1 MKKTSNIILSI
12 FLSMSLLSSSV
23 GAAEDQL
30 SIKFDGKG
38 ISEINWNG
46 RNYAVPGA
54 FGLGWANFWDGERQ
68 FSGLGS
74 SQGISIDDAT
84 STITAEYTGVK
95 LVCRYQIENSR
106 LDMFVEITN
115 KTDKPL
121 VSVSPKLAWL
131 DLLTSHLNTDAD
143 SLGVLKSVDNKERIG
158 LRRLEAEGAS
168 IALINWEFSP
178 PVSVNVGSRAPSGP
192 FPLILGIP
200 QKHQGKH
207 PIVDNRFFVQ
217 PGREIAPHA
226 TDKFRVSLLFAD
238 PTASDAELSQEIN
251 EHIKKQY
258 PMVLDWKDRRPI
270 GTLFLANPHT
280 GWATNPRGY
289 LPGKGKNNDV
299 TTEQGIQE
307 FGAALM
313 EYADK
318 SVEILK
324 EANAQGVIVWDLEG
338 AEHYHPITYIAQPD
352 KLAQVAPEME
362 RFADAFFKKFREAG
376 LKTGIT
382 IRPTEVVPDPKKP
395 GKWTHIEV
403 KDPVKLMDEKITYA
417 KKRWGCTIFYLDS
430 NVFSNDWLT
439 PEQKKEMKVE
449 WTMPTSMLADLMK
462 KHPDILI
469 IPEWSRRQDYR
480 YAAPYASVNL
490 GQTIT
495 SPILRTIYPDA
506 FRVIST
512 SSRALEQ
519 SWQTYL
525 QGAVAGDVFL
535 FNAWYRAGEY
545 KLLRLLL
552 AEVEIQKQGPP
563 SDLSKAS
570 DADLA
575 KMVSSPESNLRQQYY
590 AIQEIG
596 KRGKSESVELLIPIL
611 DSSDLLLQRNA
622 IIALGMI
629 KNSGTPELAE
639 KMAQIIRDPKSQM
652 FASVSSETLGS
663 FGAVSHEQ
671 ILSLLSESK
680 NTNFIMKGIQASNFL
695 PEPNP
700 EISAKLFELVDS
712 NDEALQE
719 SVISA
724 LGKSKVQAAVPKL
737 VELLA
742 HKKENIS
749 NSSVVALGK
758 IGDPA
763 AIPPILDLY
772 KRTFGSMAVYSIR
785 GNQDNAL
792 QAISGSK
799 QSRTSD
805 EWQAYFANQTPPPSQ

>member
-1 MKKTSNIILSI
+1 MKYTRKAILSVL
-12 FLSMSLLSSSV
+12 LSINTLLSSAH
-23 GAAEDQL
+23 AANNQP
-30 SIKFDGKG
+30 SIKFNEKG

-54 FGLGWANFWDGERQ
+54 FGLSWANFWDGERN
-68 FSGLGS
+68 FNGLGA
-74 SQGISIDDAT
+74 SQGITIDDAT
-84 STITAEYTGVK
+84 STISAEYTGVK

-121 VSVSPKLAWL
+121 VAVTPELARL
-131 DLLTSHLNTDAD
+131 DLLPSPLNTDAD
-143 SLGVLKSVDNKERIG
+143 SLGVLKNIDNKDRIG

-178 PVSVNVGSRAPSGP
+178 RASVNVGSRAPSGP
-192 FPLILGIP
+192 YPVILGLP
-200 QKHQGKH
+200 QKLQGQH
-207 PIVDNRFFVQ
+207 PIVDNRFFAQ
-217 PGREIAPHA
+217 PGREIPPHA

-251 EHIKKQY
+251 AHIQKQY

-270 GTLFLANPHT
+270 GTLFLANPYT
-280 GWATNPRGY
+280 GWKTNPRGY

-352 KLAQVAPEME
+352 KLAQIAPEME

-403 KDPVKLMDEKITYA
+403 KDPVKLMDEKISYA

-449 WTMPTSMLADLMK
+449 WVMPTSMLADLMK

-469 IPEWSRRQDYR
+469 IPEWSRWQDYR

-490 GQTIT
+490 GQTTT
-495 SPILRTIYPDA
+495 SPILRAIYPDA
-506 FRVIST
+506 FRVMST
-512 SSRALEQ
+512 SLRALEQ
-519 SWQTYL
+519 NWQTYL

-545 KLLRLLL
+545 KLLRLML

-563 SDLSKAS
+563 SDLSKSS

-575 KMVSSPESNLRQQYY
+575 KMLLSPESNVRQQYY
-590 AIQEIG
+590 AIEEIG
-596 KRGKSESVELLIPIL
+596 KRGKPESAELLIPIL
-611 DSSDLLLQRNA
+611 DSSDLLLKRNA
-622 IIALGMI
+622 IIALGTL
-629 KNSGTPELAE
+629 KNGGTPELAE
-639 KMAQIIRDPKSQM
+639 KIAQIIRDPKSQM
-652 FASVSSETLGS
+652 LASVSSETLGK
-663 FGAVSHEQ
+663 FGAVSNEQ
-671 ILSLLSESK
+671 ILSLLSDSK
-680 NTNFIMKGIQASNFL
+680 KPDCIAKGIRASTFL
-695 PEPNP
+695 PEPSP
-700 EISAKLFELVDS
+700 EISAKLLELVDT
-712 NDEALQE
+712 NDQALQE
-719 SVISA
+719 SVIIA

-737 VELLA
+737 IELLA
-742 HKKENIS
+742 HKQENIS
-749 NSSVVALGK
+749 NSAVVALGK

-785 GNQDNAL
+785 GNQDDAL
-792 QAISGSK
+792 QALSGSK
-799 QSRTSD
+799 QSRTRD
-805 EWQAYFANQTPPPSQ
+805 EWQAYFANQIP

>member
-68 FSGLGS
+68 FNGLGS

-84 STITAEYTGVK
+84 STISAEYTGVK

-121 VSVSPKLAWL
+121 VAVTPELARL
-131 DLLTSHLNTDAD
+131 DLLPSPLNTDAD
-143 SLGVLKSVDNKERIG
+143 SLGVLKNIDNKDRIG

-178 PVSVNVGSRAPSGP
+178 RASVNVGSRAPSGP
-192 FPLILGIP
+192 YPVILGLP
-200 QKHQGKH
+200 QKLQGQH
-207 PIVDNRFFVQ
+207 PIVDNRFFAQ
-217 PGREIAPHA
+217 PGREIPPHA

-251 EHIKKQY
+251 AHIKKQY

-270 GTLFLANPHT
+270 GTLFLANPYT
-280 GWATNPRGY
+280 GWKTNPRGY

-403 KDPVKLMDEKITYA
+403 KDPVKLMDEKISYA

-449 WTMPTSMLADLMK
+449 WVMPTSMLADLMK

-469 IPEWSRRQDYR
+469 IPEWSRWQDYR

-490 GQTIT
+490 GQTTT
-495 SPILRTIYPDA
+495 SPILRAIYPDA
-506 FRVIST
+506 FRVMSIST
-512 SSRALEQ
+512 RALEQ
-519 SWQTYL
+519 NWQTYL
-525 QGAVAGDVFL
+525 QGAMAGDVFL

-545 KLLRLLL
+545 KLMTLLL
-552 AEVEIQKQGPP
+552 AEAEIQKQGPP

-575 KMVSSPESNLRQQYY
+575 KILNSPENNVRLTYF

-596 KRGKSESVELLIPIL
+596 KRGKPESAELLIPIL
-611 DSSDLLLQRNA
+611 DSSDLLLKRNA
-622 IIALGMI
+622 IIALGTM
-629 KNSGTPELAE
+629 KNGGTPELAQ

-652 FASVSSETLGS
+652 LASVSSQTLGS
-663 FGAVSHEQ
+663 FGAVSNEQ
-671 ILSLLSESK
+671 ILSLLAESK
-680 NTNFIMKGIQASNFL
+680 KPEFISKGIQAACAL
-695 PEPNP
+695 PECSP
-700 EISAKLFELVDS
+700 EISAKFLELVD
-712 NDEALQE
+712 NKDQALQE
-719 SVISA
+719 SAITA
-724 LGKSKVQAAVPKL
+724 LGKCKVQAAVPKL
-737 VELLA
+737 IELLA
-742 HKKENIS
+742 HKQELIS
-749 NSSVVALGK
+749 NMAVVALGK

-772 KRTFGSMAVYSIR
+772 NRGFASMAIYSIR
-785 GNQDNAL
+785 RNQDDAL
-792 QAISGSK
+792 QALSGTK
-799 QSRTSD
+799 QSRTRE
-805 EWQAYFANQTPPPSQ
+805 EWQAYFAKQNP